1 MAFCASQHT
10 YLKVCLGSLVLSLL
24 THSEELCF
32 VETSSFV
39 GYAFLGYTQL
49 FFSLLSLSSCKSTL
63 FVFFLSSVLC
73 LLNSST
79 VSLSSFLP
87 SNCVLYNVEGMKRD
101 KTIRLDYLWLP
112 RQPKTHN
119 VLAFKSGCFLAAHE

>member
-63 FVFFLSSVLC
+63 FVFFFSSVLC

-87 SNCVLYNVEGMKRD
+87 IVFFSNVEGMKRD

-119 VLAFKSGCFLAAHE
+119 VLAFKSGCFLAVHE